1 MFSPPVRRR
10 LEVLGYP
17 HSHENV
23 VSVFEGVVVW
33 LEDTKI
39 RVLPPKERKGLKE
52 GDNKT
57 EWMRTF
63 YQYLKK
69 LDIDTN
75 TLPPPS
81 LLTIESEDFREHL
94 VDRLTTIGILEMYLD
109 EEQDE
114 IVKDKGDLRGGDLGE
129 SNVPLI
135 SKGDVIDPRLLEQ
148 LNGCLAE
155 FQLPLLTCDSTWDE
169 AGSAVKCIR
178 DRCKPAEPLA
188 TGKSAHLTAYR
199 DRTNMKMQDDLRN
212 LDVLLRVLHGG
223 EQKKIQG
230 HINRI
235 VASLQTL
242 TGEARTNTG
251 AGRVGR

>member
-1 MFSPPVRRR
+1 MFSPPVRRQ

-109 EEQDE
+109 EEQD
-114 IVKDKGDLRGGDLGE
+114 GGC
-129 SNVPLI
+129 N
-135 SKGDVIDPRLLEQ
+135 
-148 LNGCLAE
+148 
-155 FQLPLLTCDSTWDE
+155 
-169 AGSAVKCIR
+169 
-178 DRCKPAEPLA
+178 
-188 TGKSAHLTAYR
+188 
-199 DRTNMKMQDDLRN
+199 
-212 LDVLLRVLHGG
+212 
-223 EQKKIQG
+223 
-230 HINRI
+230 
-235 VASLQTL
+235 
-242 TGEARTNTG
+242 
-251 AGRVGR
+251 